1 MTFLSKPCYTYDDE
15 YCDSPFITLTPLRTS
30 AGNPSL
36 QNTTEEQF
44 VVLIQHRNPFS
55 SIPLSDDTR
64 SIIIPIFINIHV

>member
-1 MTFLSKPCYTYDDE
+1 M
-15 YCDSPFITLTPLRTS
+15 S